1 MQSSGLDGII
11 ETPRLRL
18 RPAGTSDAAR
28 VADYASDY
36 DVARMITS
44 MPHPFAVEDAVSFLE
59 DATGP
64 NGDQAVFA
72 IDDPE
77 TGLIGLVSFGSGPDA
92 EFGYWLGKPWWGK
105 GLATEAAVAALDW
118 ARGTGRKFSV
128 AGHFADNAASG
139 AVLCKAG
146 FLYTGE
152 VQTKHCR
159 ARNEQVPTRM
169 MVWLA

>member
-1 MQSSGLDGII
+1 MQMSGLNTEI

-18 RPAGTSDAAR
+18 RPAETTDAPRIAE
-28 VADYASDY
+28 YASDF
-36 DVARMITS
+36 DVARMITR
-44 MPHPFAVEDAVSFLE
+44 MPHPFAVEDAIEFLKG
-59 DATGP
+59 ATGP
-64 NGDQAVFA
+64 ASDEALFA
-72 IDDPE
+72 IDHRE
-77 TGLIGLVSFGSGPDA
+77 EGLIGLMGFGSGHDA
-92 EFGYWLGKPWWGK
+92 EFGYWIGKPWWGN

-118 ARGTGRKFSV
+118 VRTQGRKFSV

-152 VQTKHCR
+152 VQPKHCR
-159 ARNEQVPTRM
+159 ARDEHVPTRM